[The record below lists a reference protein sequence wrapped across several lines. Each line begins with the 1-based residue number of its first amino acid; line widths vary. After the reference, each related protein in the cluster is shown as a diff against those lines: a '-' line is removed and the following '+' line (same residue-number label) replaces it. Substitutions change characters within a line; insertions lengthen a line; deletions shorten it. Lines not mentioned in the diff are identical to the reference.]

1 MLRNKIIALLEEKK
15 YDEMVELAKK
25 DTKATFRL
33 LIGITYDK
41 TDILCWRAIEV
52 SGLIAGEIAKTNPEV
67 IRTLAQRLLW
77 MLRDESGNNLSSA
90 PEMLGEIVRN
100 SPDTLADIAP
110 VTASFHD
117 EVMLRPGVLRAI
129 FRISELRP
137 DLISV
142 SGEFLG
148 PFLQDEDPLVRAYA
162 LLIAGAYKLRGSLPV
177 IAALKNDDRT
187 VTLYSDGDFISAS
200 IGQIAAKIHERL
212 SEEENE

>member
-1 MLRNKIIALLEEKK
+1 MQRKRIIPLLEEKK
-15 YDEMVELAKK
+15 YDEILEMAKEE
-25 DTKATFRL
+25 TKATFRL

-52 SGLIAGEIAKTNPEV
+52 SGLIAGEIAKTNPDV

-90 PEMLGEIVRN
+90 PEMLGEILRN

-110 VTASFHD
+110 VIASFHD
-117 EVMLRPGVLRAI
+117 EVMLRQGVLRAI

-142 SGEFLG
+142 SWEFLE
-148 PFLQDEDPLVRAYA
+148 PFLRDKDPAVRIYA
-162 LLIAGAYKLRGSLPV
+162 LLIAGVYNLVATLPV
-177 IAALKNDDRT
+177 ISALKNDGDT
-187 VTLYSDGDFISAS
+187 ATLYSDGDFITVSV
-200 IGQIAAKIHERL
+200 GQVATKIHERL
-212 SEEENE
+212 SEEEN

>member
-1 MLRNKIIALLEEKK
+1 VQRKRIIPLLEEKK
-15 YDEMVELAKK
+15 YDEILEMAKEE
-25 DTKATFRL
+25 TKATFRL

-52 SGLIAGEIAKTNPEV
+52 SGLIAGEIAKTNPDV

-90 PEMLGEIVRN
+90 PEMLGEILRN

-110 VTASFHD
+110 VIASFHD
-117 EVMLRPGVLRAI
+117 EVMLRQGVLRAI

-142 SGEFLG
+142 SGEFLE
-148 PFLQDEDPLVRAYA
+148 PFLRDEDPAVRIYA
-162 LLIAGAYKLRGSLPV
+162 LLIAGVYNLVATLPV
-177 IAALKNDDRT
+177 ISALKNDGDT
-187 VTLYSDGDFISAS
+187 ATLYSDGDFITVSV
-200 IGQIAAKIHERL
+200 GQVATKIHERL
-212 SEEENE
+212 SEEEN